1 MEDIM
6 VHGTIKVALPENG
19 VACHLAE
26 KSDWLLCLPTGPEV
40 KVQLRD
46 AA

>member
-1 MEDIM
+1 M

-19 VACHLAE
+19 VACPLAE
-26 KSDWLLCLPTGPEV
+26 GCCSQQVREV
-40 KVQLRD
+40 KVVLWD